1 TAMPTM
7 NEPSKLS
14 AELAMTIKIKRSSF
28 HFSRARYDQIRLIV
42 PVVFFALSR
51 LSSRIFFSGI
61 FSYRKGF
68 VRCLMD
74 MLVLLSKL
82 RFNDALVKCGSL
94 EQLAVR
100 SDSKHFTIVDQ

>member
-1 TAMPTM
+1 TALPTM
-7 NEPSKLS
+7 SGPSKLS
-14 AELAMTIKIKRSSF
+14 PELAMTIKMKKSNF
-28 HFSRARYDQIRLIV
+28 HFSEARHDQLGLVV
-42 PVVFFALSR
+42 PVVLFALSG